1 MRARAGAGAAG
12 FRAVAESNL
21 MTLTMKILTVGAC
34 AALAACHETVAVP
47 PNLFPADA
55 AGGWKLVV
63 KRQVPVSE
71 APDPVPR
78 TSVDRLSVASYEGPG
93 KLEARVYA
101 LSSPAVGVDL
111 AQRWRPSADT
121 VFFYRGRYFVVVK
134 WQQADRKALEE
145 FVRQLEGTL
154 VHERSAP

>member
-1 MRARAGAGAAG
+1 MPKSKRVHRLTILL
-12 FRAVAESNL
+12 AV
-21 MTLTMKILTVGAC
+21 G
-34 AALAACHETVAVP
+34 LAACSGTAP
-47 PNLFPADA
+47 LPAGLFPESA
-55 AGGWKLVV
+55 AGGWRRTSL
-63 KRQVPVSE
+63 RDLPVSE